1 MERKEKY
8 NVAIAG
14 ATGAVGQEMMQILEE
29 RNFPVGELRLL
40 ASERSRGRKYSFCGR
55 EIAVSVLGEDSF
67 HGIDIALFSA
77 GSERSRKYA
86 DRAVASGAVV
96 IDNSS
101 AFRMD
106 PEIPL
111 VIPEINAQA
120 ATLHEKKGNS
130 CQPKLH
136 DRGSRHGA

>member
-29 RNFPVGELRLL
+29 RDFPVEELRLL
-40 ASERSRGRKYSFCGR
+40 ASERSRGRKYSFRGR
-55 EIAVSVLGEDSF
+55 EITVSVLGEDSF
-67 HGIDIALFSA
+67 RGIDIALFSA

-86 DRAVASGAVV
+86 DCAVASGAVV

-101 AFRMD
+101 AFRMYREVFHNWKNWKSWS
-106 PEIPL
+106 PR
-111 VIPEINAQA
+111 
-120 ATLHEKKGNS
+120 S
-130 CQPKLH
+130 
-136 DRGSRHGA
+136 S